1 MEQKVNLTRVEFG
14 WVMANKVKP
23 WSFVQIWDSNA
34 VSVIVEIQSV
44 APDSTRANVF
54 MELLGRL
61 RKQPVQYDYEVQSAL
76 GLTDEECQADAD
88 LSRTVSALSTAIV
101 EFQSIYQGV
110 SMTTTLG
117 GEQKD
122 SQLLYAN
129 LNRYLRDVLGDRTPK
144 AFGEAAERAAREGFT
159 IVKTDPFDEVRPT
172 HSTSEILE
180 VAAPSLERLKAM
192 RTGGGPKLALQVDC
206 HGSFN
211 TNTAAI
217 IEAELQEI
225 GVTWFEDPVRE
236 RDMPGAT
243 AKVAATSV
251 IPVSVGGDSYGEV
264 AFSRMADWG
273 VKYTMQDVMRCGGV
287 GVAARSGQRLAN
299 RGIQIS
305 CHSPFGP
312 LQNLVSAHAHA
323 ATPNPHALE
332 HAVWENDWRADLLDP
347 PEQVQRGRLI
357 FPGGVG
363 SGASIN
369 WNTLER
375 VGGVRWTP

>member
-1 MEQKVNLTRVEFG
+1 MEQKINLTRAEFG
-14 WVMANKVKP
+14 WVMANKVKA
-23 WSFVQIWDSNA
+23 WSFVQIWDANA
-34 VSVIVEIQSV
+34 TSVIVEIQHV
-44 APDSTRANVF
+44 QPNSTRANVF
-54 MELLGRL
+54 MDLLGRL
-61 RKQPVQYDYEVQSAL
+61 QKQPIQYDFEVQQAL
-76 GLTDEECQADAD
+76 GLTDQECQADAD
-88 LSRTVSALSTAIV
+88 LSRAVSALSTAIV
-101 EFQSIYQGV
+101 EFQSVYQGV

-117 GEQKD
+117 GEQKA

-129 LNRYLRDVLGDRTPK
+129 LNRYLRDVLGDRSPK

-159 IVKTDPFDEVRPT
+159 IVKTDPFDEVRPN
-172 HSTSEILE
+172 HSPSEILDT
-180 VAAPSLERLKAM
+180 AALSLDRLKAM
-192 RTGGGPKLALQVDC
+192 RTGGGPDLALQVDC

-211 TNTAAI
+211 VDTAAVI
-217 IEAELQEI
+217 GEKLREL

-236 RDMPGAT
+236 RHMPGAT
-243 AKVAATSV
+243 AKVAATSEV
-251 IPVSVGGDSYGEV
+251 PVSVGGDSYGESV
-264 AFSRMADWG
+264 FSKMADWG

-287 GVAARSGQRLAN
+287 GVAARSGQQLAN

-332 HAVWENDWRADLLDP
+332 HSVWENDWRAELLDP
-347 PEQVQRGRLI
+347 PEQVQGGQLI

-369 WNTLER
+369 WATLER